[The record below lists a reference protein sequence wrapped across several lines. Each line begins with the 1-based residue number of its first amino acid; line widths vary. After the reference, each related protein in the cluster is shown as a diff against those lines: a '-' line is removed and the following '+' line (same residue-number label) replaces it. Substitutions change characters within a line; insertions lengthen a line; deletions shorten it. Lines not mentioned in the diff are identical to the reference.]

1 MQQIEIFESVSNKD
15 NTTITSNKQSISLL
29 VNCGC
34 KLTEHFFC
42 GNTRNPTQK
51 ENKNLMN
58 ERSIYIELCKNH
70 KQ

>member
-1 MQQIEIFESVSNKD
+1 MQQIDIFESMSNKD
-15 NTTITSNKQSISLL
+15 NTTITSNKQSISLI

-42 GNTRNPTQK
+42 GRVINPTQK
-51 ENKNLMN
+51 ENKNLMDK
-58 ERSIYIELCKNH
+58 RSIYIQLCKNH